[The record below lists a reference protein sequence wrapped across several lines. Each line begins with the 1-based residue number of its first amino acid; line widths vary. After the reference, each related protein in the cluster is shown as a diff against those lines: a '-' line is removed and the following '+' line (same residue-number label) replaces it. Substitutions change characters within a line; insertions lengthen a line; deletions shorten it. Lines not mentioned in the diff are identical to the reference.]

1 MNKSDKNNLPKRK
14 FLGLYFQCCSLYG
27 RIYINYDKTAYEGM
41 CPGCAKKVKVTIGKN
56 GTSSRMFI
64 AE

>member
-1 MNKSDKNNLPKRK
+1 MNRSKKNNFPKRK

-27 RIYINYDKTAYEGM
+27 RIYINNEKTAYEGT
-41 CPGCAKKVKVTIGKN
+41 CPGCAKRVKIAIGEN